1 MQVPG
6 VTLSKEMPDVA
17 KSLAE
22 FLLGVNAG
30 REIPMFCPC
39 RWLRLARSLPSALA
53 RPRLQSQQYGWDPS
67 MGCMEGSIETR
78 DRIGHDRSNQGK
90 AH

>member
-30 REIPMFCPC
+30 
-39 RWLRLARSLPSALA
+39 A
-53 RPRLQSQQYGWDPS
+53 
-67 MGCMEGSIETR
+67 
-78 DRIGHDRSNQGK
+78 
-90 AH
+90 